1 MMTTV
6 KGELA
11 LYNQHFILGQI
22 MQAQNPSSDLKN
34 YSCNPIEIKLI
45 ISLYNTETGY
55 FFELKTTLAY
65 IMLRGDLEEV
75 FLSYGY
81 NKKNHKFYIRQ

>member
-65 IMLRGDLEEV
+65 ILLRGDLV
-75 FLSYGY
+75 IAMAII
-81 NKKNHKFYIRQ
+81 KKIANSIFDSKR